1 MIFTRATDIKTHAN
15 ESHKEMTFK
24 CSVEA
29 CNYKANGKED
39 LKEHLE
45 AHKIP
50 NKFSLQKSGWD
61 GPNKCSS
68 CKNGLCNCQSFRKQ
82 DLQIFSFF

>member
-1 MIFTRATDIKTHAN
+1 MIFTRATDIKTHFN
-15 ESHKEMTFK
+15 DSHKEMTLK

-50 NKFSLQKSGWD
+50 NKFLLQKSRWD
-61 GPNKCSS
+61 LS
-68 CKNGLCNCQSFRKQ
+68 L
-82 DLQIFSFF
+82 IHI